1 MKGKRKTLIDV
12 VRDAIARG
20 ASTVE
25 EVVKSVSDMPLKK
38 LGKLDPTKRLRK
50 VQNESIGTVGE
61 AIRDINE
68 QVRAFAA
75 DRLAQ
80 ARKAGLVPGAKPTGK
95 RRAAK
100 AAPAKRAARAAPK
113 KRAVKA
119 APAKAAP
126 AKQRVARAAPAKQRV
141 AKASVTVS
149 PPAKPK
155 AAVAASA
162 ASPVAKRPAVAR
174 KRVARP
180 APSVATAQVDVS
192 APSQPHEPM
201 TQSE

>member
-1 MKGKRKTLIDV
+1 MKGNRKAVIDV

-75 DRLAQ
+75 APARELVQHRHLRGGLQRMAQRQQVAGGGKSNAVRRRGHRGQQHQRLGDGVGPEMVLGQPERFVAELFGEQRLARERLG
-80 ARKAGLVPGAKPTGK
+80 AAGERELPRGAAKVKVIHFRTTI
-95 RRAAK
+95 RAA
-100 AAPAKRAARAAPK
+100 AGTRAPL
-113 KRAVKA
+113 
-119 APAKAAP
+119 
-126 AKQRVARAAPAKQRV
+126 
-141 AKASVTVS
+141 
-149 PPAKPK
+149 
-155 AAVAASA
+155 
-162 ASPVAKRPAVAR
+162 
-174 KRVARP
+174 
-180 APSVATAQVDVS
+180 PS
-192 APSQPHEPM
+192 M
-201 TQSE
+201 RGRG